1 MSRGVSITWL
11 GHGTFYIQTGAGT
24 KILVDG
30 WVMTNPACPEELKG
44 LSDIDLLL
52 VLPDSDL
59 PRHKRESL
67 SYDLLWGLT
76 TPVDVI
82 VLTRAEFQRGCQV
95 KSSLPS
101 RVRAEGKLLYG

>member
-1 MSRGVSITWL
+1 MSEIHSETLNEIVDRLVRGMEPDSIYL
-11 GHGTFYIQTGAGT
+11 FGSQARGQTDPG
-24 KILVDG
+24 
-30 WVMTNPACPEELKG
+30 
-44 LSDIDLLL
+44 SDIDLLL

-59 PRHKRESL
+59 PRHKREAL
-67 SYDLLWGLT
+67 SYDRLWGLT

-82 VLTRAEFQRGCQV
+82 LLTKAEFQRGCQV